1 MASARRRNR
10 TNIRVTRLKHNPRWS
25 HADLTGRVPTVPQ
38 WADGHFRLHAM
49 FVFDEHL
56 PFTRDSW
63 RGRFRA
69 CRAIGATLTPE
80 QTDAF
85 DREHDAQSLLIFD
98 PETGE
103 WVGGITPAG

>member
-1 MASARRRNR
+1 
-10 TNIRVTRLKHNPRWS
+10 
-25 HADLTGRVPTVPQ
+25 
-38 WADGHFRLHAM
+38 M

-85 DREHDAQSLLIFD
+85 DREHDALLREIA
-98 PETGE
+98 PEHFT
-103 WVGGITPAG
+103 VLHRIDAHILRPIQ